1 MQEVGTPLMN
11 KVAMITRKMAL
22 LGSNMGS
29 MRWVIQFEKYFRF
42 LKNICHVYPLRG
54 EFGRRV
60 AGVRV
65 APEEVAGVA
74 LRQDLPQPQLV
85 RLGRGRGQDQAQQP
99 PALR

>member
-42 LKNICHVYPLRG
+42 LKNIC
-54 EFGRRV
+54 
-60 AGVRV
+60 
-65 APEEVAGVA
+65 
-74 LRQDLPQPQLV
+74 
-85 RLGRGRGQDQAQQP
+85 
-99 PALR
+99 